1 VRADPA
7 SARIRLLGIRPVY
20 RPGIQLAPGSYTV
33 EVSRPGYET
42 QQVTV
47 RIVDGDVT
55 VPVALVRQPEPSEY
69 QLTVRVDPVDA
80 QIRLRGIRATYR
92 PGVRLPP
99 GNYTVEVSRSGYE
112 TKQVAVRIVDG
123 DVTVPVTLIKQPE
136 LAQYRLL
143 VRPTPSNARVRLVD
157 SSFTYRSGM
166 KLPPA
171 SYTVEVS
178 RSGYETKQ
186 VAVRI
191 VDGDVTLPVTLE
203 RTASVTPPS
212 TPSAPPSRAGAWQ
225 IGSVR
230 VDGWLS
236 GADRS
241 EVMRVLNGYVG
252 RTVTRQT
259 LLNGAMQVYRTT
271 GVTLSFVVR
280 NSASGSAD
288 LSARIAGRA
297 RRTYESSVPLITPS
311 QLENAGFGVSV
322 Q

>member
-1 VRADPA
+1 
-7 SARIRLLGIRPVY
+7 
-20 RPGIQLAPGSYTV
+20 
-33 EVSRPGYET
+33 
-42 QQVTV
+42 
-47 RIVDGDVT
+47 
-55 VPVALVRQPEPSEY
+55 
-69 QLTVRVDPVDA
+69 
-80 QIRLRGIRATYR
+80 
-92 PGVRLPP
+92 
-99 GNYTVEVSRSGYE
+99 
-112 TKQVAVRIVDG
+112 
-123 DVTVPVTLIKQPE
+123 
-136 LAQYRLL
+136 
-143 VRPTPSNARVRLVD
+143 
-157 SSFTYRSGM
+157 M
-166 KLPPA
+166 
-171 SYTVEVS
+171 
-178 RSGYETKQ
+178 
-186 VAVRI
+186 AVRI

-212 TPSAPPSRAGAWQ
+212 TPSTPSAPPSRAGAWQ

-236 GADRS
+236 GGDRS

-322 Q
+322 E